1 MPLVFNADHLPAPIP
16 EYVAWVDVMGTQ
28 ASMSR
33 SLKVTANFIFKLHTA
48 ALQAPHA
55 NVRVY
60 PVMDGFYAA
69 AVDQA
74 HMLSFLRSVFV
85 AAAEEFNGTAN
96 NYYRFVVRGALA
108 YGPVIHG
115 NAIPNAASQVLGGH
129 AAYRDL
135 ILLGMPI
142 VQAHLGEASAPP
154 FGVYV
159 HESARAFAP
168 AGAEPLHHAWWQW
181 HNAGTQAIWNGL
193 MDNLNA
199 YFDWC
204 AQRSLRIG
212 YPSDRIAVHREM
224 ARQFFA

>member
-1 MPLVFNADHLPAPIP
+1 MPLVFNANHLPAPTP
-16 EYVAWVDVMGTQ
+16 EYVAWVDIMGTQ

-33 SLKVTANFIFKLHTA
+33 SLSVTANFIFKLHTA

-55 NVRVY
+55 QVRVY

-69 AVDQA
+69 AIDQLS
-74 HMLSFLRSVFV
+74 MLSFLRSVFV

-96 NYYRFVVRGALA
+96 NAHRFVIRGGLA

-115 NAIPNAASQVLGGH
+115 NAIPAAASQVLGGH
-129 AAYRDL
+129 AGYRDL

-142 VQAHLGEASAPP
+142 VQAHLCEANAPP
-154 FGVYV
+154 FGVFI

-168 AGAEPLHHAWWQW
+168 VGAQPFHHTWWQW
-181 HNAGTQAIWNGL
+181 VNAGNQAIWNGL
-193 MDNLNA
+193 MGNLNG

-204 AQRSLRIG
+204 AQRAFRIG
-212 YPSDRIAVHREM
+212 YPGDRITAHREL